1 MPQTRHPAS
10 VKAGS
15 KVLHGLQFFSSKTS
29 AAALA
34 AAASAAVLLWA
45 SISDRAD
52 GILRWYEAVASAVTL
67 VMVFLLQHT
76 QTRQQVTLQLNSTQL
91 KLDAVLHALPNAD
104 NRLISLESAS
114 DAHILAVEERQSEL
128 LDETAG

>member
-76 QTRQQVTLQLNSTQL
+76 QTRQQVTLQL